1 MMKISSINGG
11 EHIQYKN
18 KNLENKD
25 NIKANEFGKFLKNA
39 LSSVSNME
47 KNQEVLEQK
56 FMTGEL
62 ENLHDLTIATQK
74 AEIGIQ
80 TVLEVR
86 NKVLD
91 AYNEIMRMQ
100 I

>member
-1 MMKISSINGG
+1 MKIDSISGG
-11 EHIQYKN
+11 EYIKYKN
-18 KNLENKD
+18 TNAKEEVKTNNFND
-25 NIKANEFGKFLKNA
+25 FLKGA
-39 LSSVSNME
+39 LVSVSNME
-47 KNQEVLEQK
+47 KNQEVLETK

-74 AEIGIQ
+74 AEMGIQ
-80 TVLEVR
+80 TLLEVR
-86 NKVLD
+86 NKVMD